1 MRQDFS
7 TTAHRRAL
15 NTSILGSFV
24 FFALF
29 LAAACTATPGAVS
42 VPEMTDTTPPAPTA
56 TAAAPAPAPQ
66 QAEKFSG
73 TWTADAKTNKDDDR
87 IQFSFSRR
95 SDGGH
100 SMHGN
105 DYAVSDFQGLTREQV
120 NAATN
125 TPVNFKLVRE
135 AGALECEGSF
145 RDGRGSGTWR
155 FVPSQAFRSAMSTRG
170 YDLTDDQMFTA
181 AMIDVRTSFVDELK
195 TIGFDHL
202 DFEDVVKATIFKVTP
217 QFVAELKSIGFDNLS
232 LEDLVK
238 ARIFKV
244 DAAFAREV
252 REMGFNDRE
261 QSMEELVKLRIFKVT
276 PEFLKEIKGEGLT
289 LDSIEDAV
297 KLRIFKVDADFIRR
311 ARASGHT
318 DLNVEELVR
327 LRIHNK
333 VD

>member
-1 MRQDFS
+1 MRQHSS
-7 TTAHRRAL
+7 TTARRRAL

-42 VPEMTDTTPPAPTA
+42 VPDMTAETPPA
-56 TAAAPAPAPQ
+56 AAPVATAPAPQ
-66 QAEKFSG
+66 QAETFSG
-73 TWTADAKTNKDDDR
+73 TWTAEVKKERADDR

-95 SDGGH
+95 SDGNN
-100 SMHGN
+100 SMHGS

-120 NAATN
+120 HAAAT

-135 AGALECEGSF
+135 AGTLECEGSF
-145 RDGRGSGTWR
+145 RDGLGSGTWR
-155 FVPSQAFRSAMSTRG
+155 LVPSQAFRSAMSSRG
-170 YDLTDDQMFTA
+170 YDLTDSQMFTA
-181 AMIDVRTSFVDELK
+181 TMIDVKTGFVDDLK

-202 DFEDVVKATIFKVTP
+202 DFEDVVKAVIFKITP
-217 QFVAELKSIGFDNLS
+217 QFAAEMKSIGFEHLG

-238 ARIFKV
+238 ARIFKI

-252 REMGFNDRE
+252 HEMGFDDG
-261 QSMEELVKLRIFKVT
+261 QSMEQLVKLRIFKVT
-276 PEFLKEIKGEGLT
+276 PDFLKEIKGEGLT

-327 LRIHNK
+327 LRIHNQ

>member
-1 MRQDFS
+1 MRQDSS

-15 NTSILGSFV
+15 NTRILSSFV

-42 VPEMTDTTPPAPTA
+42 VPDMTAETPPAPVTP
-56 TAAAPAPAPQ
+56 AAPAPAPQ

-73 TWTADAKTNKDDDR
+73 TWTADAKTTREEDR

-95 SDGGH
+95 ADGSN
-100 SMHGN
+100 SMHGS
-105 DYAVSDFQGLTREQV
+105 DYSVSDFQGLTREQV
-120 NAATN
+120 RSATN

-135 AGALECEGSF
+135 AGTLECEGSF

-155 FVPSQAFRSAMSTRG
+155 LVPSQAFRSGMSSRG
-170 YDLTDDQMFTA
+170 YDLTDEQMFTST
-181 AMIDVRTSFVDELK
+181 MLDVRTGFVDDLK

-202 DFEDVVKATIFKVTP
+202 DFEDVVKAVIFKITP
-217 QFVAELKSIGFDNLS
+217 QFAAELKSIGFENLD

-276 PEFLKEIKGEGLT
+276 PEFLREIKGEGLA

-327 LRIHNK
+327 LRIHNQ

>member
-1 MRQDFS
+1 MRQDSS
-7 TTAHRRAL
+7 TLTPRGRAL

-42 VPEMTDTTPPAPTA
+42 VPDMAAATPAPA
-56 TAAAPAPAPQ
+56 PAAAAPAPAPP
-66 QAEKFSG
+66 QAETFSG
-73 TWTADAKTNKDDDR
+73 TWTADAKTNKADDR

-100 SMHGN
+100 SNHGN
-105 DYAVSDFQGLTREQV
+105 EYSLSDFQGLTREQV
-120 NAATN
+120 RAATN

-135 AGALECEGSF
+135 AGTLECEGSF

-155 FVPSQAFRSAMSTRG
+155 LVLSQAFRSAMSSRG
-170 YDLTDDQMFTA
+170 YDLTDEQMFTA
-181 AMIDVRTSFVDELK
+181 TMIDVRTSFVDDLK
-195 TIGFDHL
+195 TIGFDRL
-202 DFEDVVKATIFKVTP
+202 SFEDVVKAVIFKITP
-217 QFVAELKSIGFDNLS
+217 QFAAEMKSLGFENLE
-232 LEDLVK
+232 LEELVK
-238 ARIFKV
+238 ARIFKI
-244 DAAFAREV
+244 DTAFAREV
-252 REMGFNDRE
+252 REMGFDDG
-261 QSMEELVKLRIFKVT
+261 QSMEQLVKLRIFKVT
-276 PEFLKEIKGEGLT
+276 PAFLKEIKGEGLT

-327 LRIHNK
+327 LRIHNR
-333 VD
+333 VE